1 MSLPSEL
8 HMEKLY
14 ADDYVPVSFEA
25 PHSSLL
31 RTATWVGMGF
41 ILTSMAFLGAIMFGL
56 ANMISGVQDNAVTL
70 TIGAAILAAFFMFG
84 GFFLVHIG
92 RKNYREY
99 VKRSGRTH

>member
-1 MSLPSEL
+1 MAIPAEL
-8 HMEKLY
+8 YMEKHY

-41 ILTSMAFLGAIMFGL
+41 ILTSLAFLGALVFGL
-56 ANMISGVQDNAVTL
+56 ANMVNGVQENATTL
-70 TIGAAILAAFFMFG
+70 TIGAAILAAFFLFG
-84 GFFLVHIG
+84 GFFLVHVG

-99 VKRSGRTH
+99 VKRSGRIY

>member
-1 MSLPSEL
+1 MSLPAEL
-8 HMEKLY
+8 HMENLY

-41 ILTSMAFLGAIMFGL
+41 ILTSLAFLGALVFGV
-56 ANMISGVQDNAVTL
+56 ANLVNGVQENAKTL

-84 GFFLVHIG
+84 GFFLVHVG

-99 VKRSGRTH
+99 VKRSGRIH

>member
-8 HMEKLY
+8 HMEKYY

-25 PHSSLL
+25 PHSSLH

-41 ILTSMAFLGAIMFGL
+41 ILASLAFLGALMFGL
-56 ANMISGVQDNAVTL
+56 ANMGNGVQENASTL

-84 GFFLVHIG
+84 GFFLVHLG

-99 VKRSGRTH
+99 VKRTGRIH